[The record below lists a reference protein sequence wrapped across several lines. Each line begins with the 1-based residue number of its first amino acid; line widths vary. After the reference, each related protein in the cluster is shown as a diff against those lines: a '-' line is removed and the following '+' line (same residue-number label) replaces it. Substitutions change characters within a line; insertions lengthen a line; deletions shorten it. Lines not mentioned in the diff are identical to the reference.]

1 MEKEKTLDEI
11 IDELTEFYE
20 TAGFENYYERVLEK
34 MNEENIRKHYKETF
48 KEEDRELIDW
58 ERRYKNE

>member
-1 MEKEKTLDEI
+1 MEKEKTIDEI

-20 TAGFENYYERVLEK
+20 TAGFENYYERVLQN
-34 MNEENIRKHYKETF
+34 MSEESIREHYQETF
-48 KEEDRELIDW
+48 KEEDQELIDW